1 MNEHSTIG
9 VAIAGTGFISE
20 VHIKALSG
28 ISDVRVRAIYG
39 RNAKKADAA
48 AKAAGIPKAYSDYD
62 RMLADPETDVVVLGL
77 PNYQHA
83 NFALRAFDAGKHVI
97 CEKPLAT
104 NLEDAAA
111 MVRSAKDA
119 KLVLGYAEE
128 LVFVPKFRRAVELS
142 ARGIGRIY
150 HARQVE
156 KHDGP
161 YSPWFFAP
169 ETAGGGCLMD
179 MGCHSMEMLRF
190 AMGKQKIEW
199 VQAYMNTVL
208 HNDKTKME
216 DHVIIMM
223 GFEDGSLGQA
233 EASWALK
240 GGMDSVLEIFGTKG
254 VVYADLLKGM
264 GLKAYS
270 EDGFEN
276 MWEPN
281 QGWTHPNFEWD
292 WENGYPQEDRHFLDC
307 VRTGAIPAESG
318 EDGFSILEL
327 IYAAYHSAATGRR
340 VYLPFRPANIPYAVD
355 LWLNPRPDLGEGRI
369 NEVAEPF
376 D

>member
-1 MNEHSTIG
+1 MTEKKIG
-9 VAIAGTGFISE
+9 IAIIGTGFISQ

-28 ISDVRVRAIYG
+28 LSDVYIRAIYG
-39 RNAKKADAA
+39 RDEKKAAMAA
-48 AKAAGIPKAYSDYD
+48 ESSGIPRSYSDYD
-62 RMLADPETDVVVLGL
+62 RLLADPTINVVVLGL

-83 NFALRAFDAGKHVI
+83 AFALKAFESGKHVI
-97 CEKPLAT
+97 CEKPLAV

-111 MVRSAKDA
+111 MVRASTRA

-128 LVFVPKFRRAVELS
+128 LVFVPKFQRAVELS
-142 ARGIGRIY
+142 ARGIGKIY

-161 YSPWFFAP
+161 YSPWFFKP

-190 AMGKQKIEW
+190 ARGKQKVEW
-199 VQAYMNTVL
+199 VQAYMSTVL
-208 HNDKTKME
+208 HKDKTNME
-216 DHVIIMM
+216 DHVILMM
-223 GFEDGSLGQA
+223 GFEDGSMGQA
-233 EASWALK
+233 ESSWALK
-240 GGMDSVLEIFGTKG
+240 GGMDSILEIYGTEG

-270 EDGFEN
+270 EKGFEN

-281 QGWTHPNFEWD
+281 QGWTHPTFEWD
-292 WENGYPQEDRHFLDC
+292 WQNGYPQEDKHFLEC
-307 VRTGAIPAESG
+307 VQTGKQPIESG
-318 EDGFSILEL
+318 EDGFAILEL

-340 VYLPFRPANIPYAVD
+340 VYLPFRPAGIPYAVD
-355 LWLNPRPDLGEGRI
+355 LWLNPRPELGDGRI
-369 NEVAEPF
+369 NELGL
-376 D
+376 